1 MRNKRR
7 NADGKTN
14 EEEKQI
20 QNTKTIYGYLL
31 PAIAELYLEV
41 TGSNPAGVLCYF
53 LFCFVF
59 FPGFLRKCK
68 NCFHNCEDHSSFD
81 FISAVLI

>member
-1 MRNKRR
+1 M
-7 NADGKTN
+7 
-14 EEEKQI
+14 EKQTKKKNKYKI
-20 QNTKTIYGYLL
+20 QKQFMVIFCQ
-31 PAIAELYLEV
+31 PKAELYLEV